1 MENNESAL
9 CALRAPSQTEIE
21 PANQSYLHRSKAGIG
36 HLFKQMTNI
45 NRRAGGRCRGRAPCK
60 AWSGGCEFE
69 LDV

>member
-36 HLFKQMTNI
+36 HLTDDEHKSQ
-45 NRRAGGRCRGRAPCK
+45 GRGKMQGEGALQGLEWR
-60 AWSGGCEFE
+60 
-69 LDV
+69 L